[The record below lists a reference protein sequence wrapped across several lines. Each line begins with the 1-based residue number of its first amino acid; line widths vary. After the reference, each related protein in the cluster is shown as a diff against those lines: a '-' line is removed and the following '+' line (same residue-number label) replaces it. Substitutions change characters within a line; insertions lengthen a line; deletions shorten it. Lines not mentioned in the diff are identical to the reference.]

1 MKHVKHILLAAALP
15 LLIFGVDANRLNAQQ
30 RSDTK
35 PGNPSASA
43 QSDEALTQT
52 TEKSSVTEETTAPAV
67 PAESPADG
75 SPYADLATRIRERI
89 ASAELEPDAREN
101 YLEQLQAAERDVTAA
116 LDNQQALS
124 QLRSRME
131 ALTAEAEKLRSQAK
145 PGEQPDKPDVTEIP
159 TTQLETRTATLQV
172 QLTEE
177 EQKLTGL
184 QQRVEEIS
192 STRQSLQSQLG
203 KLTADL
209 TALPPASGLPDVVSV
224 PLDQALPAI
233 TTSANRYR
241 LTSEQNLQQ
250 TRLSLLDA
258 EVSLGLPQLRTDAQ
272 DRLVKELT
280 KELADINTE
289 LDLRR
294 KLESAARL
302 QQAQKDQ
309 EQIKD
314 PALRELA
321 RRTADVASLNDIL
334 VQQEIPKWQSEM
346 KKRKAQLEQIR
357 IDGNKLQS
365 RIDRFGTSGAAGV
378 ELLRFR
384 EQLPAT
390 NDIKTQLEQIETIQN
405 ALEIERL
412 DFREE
417 LRTAEQTMQEMAPT
431 DDVEARNLWGRKTE
445 VLKSIIGNN
454 VTLFSNLADLNA
466 ECQTLLS
473 VIETW
478 QDYVSVQAMWFPS
491 DDVLSATSIRESKT
505 ELTMLAGRFWSEWTG
520 PEVHISHSTW
530 LGMLPAIA
538 GIILLIL
545 LQRKIRIGIETY
557 SERAAKR
564 SCISLK
570 PTLRTTVLTIALSAV
585 WPLAAIALGS
595 LLNTQFSAS
604 TESSALGG
612 ALVLFGGLMLLLNFF
627 RHTLRSGEL
636 AEVHFEWDETLCRF
650 LRGWLHRLI
659 LLLGPPA
666 LFYLYLRNSPSQV
679 SVSARL
685 VFILLMVLTI
695 FLIIRLLHPHK
706 SVLSRFLIT
715 RVNGLKIYDGY

>member
-1 MKHVKHILLAAALP
+1 M
-15 LLIFGVDANRLNAQQ
+15 
-30 RSDTK
+30 
-35 PGNPSASA
+35 
-43 QSDEALTQT
+43 
-52 TEKSSVTEETTAPAV
+52 
-67 PAESPADG
+67 
-75 SPYADLATRIRERI
+75 
-89 ASAELEPDAREN
+89 
-101 YLEQLQAAERDVTAA
+101 
-116 LDNQQALS
+116 
-124 QLRSRME
+124 
-131 ALTAEAEKLRSQAK
+131 
-145 PGEQPDKPDVTEIP
+145 
-159 TTQLETRTATLQV
+159 
-172 QLTEE
+172 
-177 EQKLTGL
+177 
-184 QQRVEEIS
+184 
-192 STRQSLQSQLG
+192 
-203 KLTADL
+203 
-209 TALPPASGLPDVVSV
+209 

-233 TTSANRYR
+233 KTSANRYR

-417 LRTAEQTMQEMAPT
+417 LRTAEQTIQEMAPT

-473 VIETW
+473 VI
-478 QDYVSVQAMWFPS
+478 
-491 DDVLSATSIRESKT
+491 
-505 ELTMLAGRFWSEWTG
+505 
-520 PEVHISHSTW
+520 
-530 LGMLPAIA
+530 
-538 GIILLIL
+538 
-545 LQRKIRIGIETY
+545 
-557 SERAAKR
+557 
-564 SCISLK
+564 
-570 PTLRTTVLTIALSAV
+570 
-585 WPLAAIALGS
+585 
-595 LLNTQFSAS
+595 
-604 TESSALGG
+604 
-612 ALVLFGGLMLLLNFF
+612 
-627 RHTLRSGEL
+627 
-636 AEVHFEWDETLCRF
+636 
-650 LRGWLHRLI
+650 
-659 LLLGPPA
+659 
-666 LFYLYLRNSPSQV
+666 
-679 SVSARL
+679 
-685 VFILLMVLTI
+685 
-695 FLIIRLLHPHK
+695 
-706 SVLSRFLIT
+706 
-715 RVNGLKIYDGY
+715 